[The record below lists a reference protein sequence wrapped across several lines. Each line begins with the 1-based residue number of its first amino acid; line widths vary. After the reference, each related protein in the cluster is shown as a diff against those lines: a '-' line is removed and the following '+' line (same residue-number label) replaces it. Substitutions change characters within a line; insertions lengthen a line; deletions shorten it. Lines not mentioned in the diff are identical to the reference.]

1 VRVCVCVCV
10 SEGLYGYT
18 TLEQGLRHEAL
29 SIAYVYHG
37 HTLQQEARD
46 VNRDARGPKVR
57 LVLGDWHNESLL
69 LFDKE
74 HGGGGGGG
82 GGGGRGGGYDVVL
95 ADFLLAAVHMH
106 WPFAEDEVLL
116 NTAP

>member
-1 VRVCVCVCV
+1 V

-18 TLEQGLRHEAL
+18 TLEQGLQHEAL
-29 SIAYVYHG
+29 SITYVYHG

-46 VNRDARGPKVR
+46 VNRDVMGPKVR
-57 LVLGDWHNESLL
+57 LVLGNWHNESLL

-74 HGGGGGGG
+74 HGG
-82 GGGGRGGGYDVVL
+82 GGGYDVVL

-106 WPFAEDEVLL
+106 WPFAEDEVPL
-116 NTAP
+116 NTEP